1 MNKGNRGEWSELL
14 VFLKLLSEGKL
25 YAADSKL
32 NKLNNIYYD
41 IIKILREDSCENKEY
56 YYDSIIKIKS
66 SNGELLEEIP
76 VLEFKE
82 KAEFLL
88 EKIKE
93 SKGSFSI
100 EGIEGFLKKIRIS
113 KIKSK
118 SSKKRDISMIVHDPQ
133 AGYNPELGFSIKS
146 RLGSPSTLLNAGK
159 TTNFI
164 YELEGVVLDDKEIED
179 INSFQFIKEKIEKI
193 KSNGGILKYRKM
205 REPNFE
211 LNLQVIDS
219 QFPIIASELIRY
231 FYEFG
236 ISKISDL
243 ILKITDNNPCEFNQN
258 NSHKFYK
265 IKIKNFLINVAL
277 GMTLSKVWDD
287 QFDATGGYIIVKE
300 NGDVLC
306 YHVYNRDQFGDYLL
320 NNTKLDTAS
329 TSRHNFGNIYK
340 ENGKFFMNLN
350 FQIRFIK

>member
-1 MNKGNRGEWSELL
+1 
-14 VFLKLLSEGKL
+14 
-25 YAADSKL
+25 
-32 NKLNNIYYD
+32 
-41 IIKILREDSCENKEY
+41 
-56 YYDSIIKIKS
+56 
-66 SNGELLEEIP
+66 
-76 VLEFKE
+76 
-82 KAEFLL
+82 
-88 EKIKE
+88 
-93 SKGSFSI
+93 
-100 EGIEGFLKKIRIS
+100 
-113 KIKSK
+113 
-118 SSKKRDISMIVHDPQ
+118 
-133 AGYNPELGFSIKS
+133 
-146 RLGSPSTLLNAGK
+146 
-159 TTNFI
+159 
-164 YELEGVVLDDKEIED
+164 
-179 INSFQFIKEKIEKI
+179 
-193 KSNGGILKYRKM
+193 M